1 MNRVN
6 LFLIGV
12 NKAGTS
18 WLYHLLRQHPE
29 IFMSEVKELY
39 YFGTEEK
46 GPVSQSD
53 YHAYFPFEESYS
65 YFGEATVMYYREAAV
80 ANALYQYNPD
90 AQLLAIVRD
99 PIERLRSQF
108 LYQKQL
114 GNLAEND
121 RLGQVLDDGH
131 MPRLLADSHYER
143 TLPPFAE
150 QFGSDQFTV
159 VSLEEGK
166 NNPSRTW
173 RQLHNILDLADAPF
187 PSADEG
193 PENPTGGAAFRR
205 VYRHLIPPIRHYL
218 PTLYRWMLQS
228 TVVRQTKLGLI
239 RLLGTAD
246 KEPISDELR
255 TRLQEEFS
263 PTYQYLVELGFD
275 HYRTP

>member
-6 LFLIGV
+6 LFVIGV

-18 WLYHLLRQHPE
+18 WLYYLLRQHPE

-39 YFGTEEK
+39 YFGTQEE
-46 GPVSQSD
+46 GPTSRSE
-53 YHAYFPFEESYS
+53 YHAYFPFEEHYS
-65 YFGEATVMYYREAAV
+65 YFGEATVMYYREASV
-80 ANALYQYNPD
+80 ARDLYEYNSD

-108 LYQKQL
+108 RYQKQL
-114 GNLAEND
+114 GNLAEDD
-121 RLGQVLDDGH
+121 RLGRVLDDGR

-159 VSLEEGK
+159 ISLEEGK
-166 NNPSRTW
+166 NEPAKTW
-173 RQLHNILDLADAPF
+173 LQLQNELDLSDAPY
-187 PSADEG
+187 PAANSG

-205 VYRHLIPPIRHYL
+205 VYRHLIPPIRNHL

-228 TVVRQTKLGLI
+228 TVVRKIKLGLI
-239 RLLGTAD
+239 QLLGTAD
-246 KEPISDELR
+246 DETIPNEVHDWLR
-255 TRLQEEFS
+255 HEFV
-263 PTYQYLVELGFD
+263 PTYRYLDELGFD
-275 HYRTP
+275 HYPSP